1 MRKLHKK
8 PLIMAAAALALTG
21 TLVVGSAMA
30 AASAFPFALDLL
42 YQQDGGVTMNMG
54 FTETI
59 PNETVDKDGKH
70 VTITNTGDY
79 DCFVRVTAFAPMELT
94 YTAPNGGWQ
103 AEDDGYW
110 HYEGVLPAGETTPE
124 LKEINISY
132 KFPEGENRPEEFNIV
147 VIQECT
153 PVLYD
158 ENGNPYAD
166 WNHVIT
172 TETTEDSKTTE

>member
-8 PLIMAAAALALTG
+8 PLIMATAALALTG
-21 TLVVGSAMA
+21 TLAVGSAMA
-30 AASAFPFALDLL
+30 YFTTYTTAG
-42 YQQDGGVTMNMG
+42 GGVTMNMG

-70 VTITNTGDY
+70 VTIKNTGDY
-79 DCFVRVTAFAPMELT
+79 DCFVRVKAFAPMELT
-94 YTAPNGGWQ
+94 YTADPDKWEAKN
-103 AEDDGYW
+103 DGYW
-110 HYEGVLPAGETTPE
+110 HYKEVLPAKKSTSTE
-124 LKEINISY
+124 LNISY
-132 KFPEGENRPEEFNIV
+132 KFPEGKDKPEEFNIV

-166 WNHVIT
+166 RNHVI
-172 TETTEDSKTTE
+172 TTEDSKTTE

>member
-8 PLIMAAAALALTG
+8 PLIMAAATLALTG
-21 TLVVGSAMA
+21 TLAVGSAMA
-30 AASAFPFALDLL
+30 YFTTYTTAG
-42 YQQDGGVTMNMG
+42 GGVTMNMG

-79 DCFVRVTAFAPMELT
+79 DCFVRVTAFAPMKLT
-94 YTAPNGGWQ
+94 YTTPNGGWK
-103 AEDDGYW
+103 AKDDGYW
-110 HYEGVLPAGETTPE
+110 YYEGVLPAGETTPE
-124 LKEINISY
+124 LNISY
-132 KFPEGENRPEEFNIV
+132 KFPEGKDKPEEFNIV

-158 ENGNPYAD
+158 KDGNPYAD
-166 WNHVIT
+166 WNHVIKDDSTQT
-172 TETTEDSKTTE
+172 TE

>member
-8 PLIMAAAALALTG
+8 PLIMATAALALTG
-21 TLVVGSAMA
+21 TLAVGSAMA
-30 AASAFPFALDLL
+30 YFTTYTTAG
-42 YQQDGGVTMNMG
+42 GGVTMNMG

-79 DCFVRVTAFAPMELT
+79 DCFVRVKAFAPMELT
-94 YTAPNGGWQ
+94 YTADPDKWEAKN
-103 AEDDGYW
+103 DGYW
-110 HYEGVLPAGETTPE
+110 HYKEVLPAKKSTSTE
-124 LKEINISY
+124 LNISY
-132 KFPEGENRPEEFNIV
+132 KFPEGKDKPEEFNIV

-172 TETTEDSKTTE
+172 TEDSKTTE